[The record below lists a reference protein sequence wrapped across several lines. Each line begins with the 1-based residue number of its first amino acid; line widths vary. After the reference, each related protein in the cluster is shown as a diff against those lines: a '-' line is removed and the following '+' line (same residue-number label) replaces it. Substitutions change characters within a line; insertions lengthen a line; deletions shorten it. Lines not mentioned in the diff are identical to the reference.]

1 MLWFMESQRVRHNS
15 ATEHCH
21 YHLAK
26 MYTEV
31 QEKLIS
37 HKKTSL
43 ENELSLSKEKKKI
56 LKNKAGG
63 FAILRARK
71 NDQGKAEAI
80 AWVKQYK
87 TADVKDMQS
96 SSAMLC
102 SLFWRKMKQSL
113 KA

>member
-1 MLWFMESQRVRHNS
+1 MLWFMGSQRVRHNS

-43 ENELSLSKEKKKI
+43 ENELSLSKKKNSKEQSRWFRYFESKKK
-56 LKNKAGG
+56 
-63 FAILRARK
+63 
-71 NDQGKAEAI
+71 
-80 AWVKQYK
+80 
-87 TADVKDMQS
+87 
-96 SSAMLC
+96 
-102 SLFWRKMKQSL
+102 
-113 KA
+113 

>member
-43 ENELSLSKEKKKI
+43 ENELSLSKEKKNSK
-56 LKNKAGG
+56 
-63 FAILRARK
+63 
-71 NDQGKAEAI
+71 E
-80 AWVKQYK
+80 
-87 TADVKDMQS
+87 QS
-96 SSAMLC
+96 RWFRYFES
-102 SLFWRKMKQSL
+102 KK
-113 KA
+113 K

>member
-1 MLWFMESQRVRHNS
+1 MVHGAQRVRHNS
-15 ATEHCH
+15 ATEHYH
-21 YHLAK
+21 YQLVK
-26 MYTEV
+26 MYTGV

-43 ENELSLSKEKKKI
+43 ENELSLSKKKFQ
-56 LKNKAGG
+56 KNKAGG
-63 FAILRARK
+63 LAILRTRK
-71 NDQGKAEAI
+71 NDQGRAETI

-87 TADVKDMQS
+87 TADVKDMQR